1 MSNHVI
7 IIGASIAGVGA
18 ATELREC
25 GYDGGITLI
34 DAQAHLPYDRPAL
47 SKSFLIG
54 ESKYETVRFHDEDEY
69 RKLDIDLRLGI
80 AVTRV
85 DGQKRTVVLDNG
97 ETLNGSHLIIATGAR
112 ARPFPDAPEGVL
124 TIRELSDALSLKNA
138 LETARH
144 IAVIGGGFI
153 GAEVASSARKL
164 GLAATIYEADALPF
178 IRILG
183 QDVAQRLATL
193 HRSAGVTLKTGVRVK
208 GVWKTQ
214 GEPFQVSLSDG
225 ATDTADIVVA
235 GLGALPNAEFLAG
248 SGIEVADGILC
259 DSFGRTSCPN
269 VYAAGDV
276 ANWSG
281 AQGVRGKRDEHWTSA
296 REQARI
302 VAHHIADH
310 VYARWDEYVP
320 YFWSDMHGKRI
331 QALGCPQH
339 ADECRFVHD
348 DPEKGAF
355 LAEYR
360 CKGVLVGVAGCN
372 AAVKL
377 MKYRQVLLDNT
388 SLAATA

>member
-1 MSNHVI
+1 MSNQVI

-25 GYDGGITLI
+25 GYQGGITLI
-34 DAQAHLPYDRPAL
+34 DTQSHLPYDRPAL
-47 SKSFLIG
+47 SKAFLTG
-54 ESKYETVRFHDEDEY
+54 EVEYETVRFHDEAEY
-69 RKLDIDLRLGI
+69 RKLGINLRLGT

-85 DGQKRTVVLDNG
+85 DGQSRTVVLDNG
-97 ETLNGSHLIIATGAR
+97 ESLTASHLIIATGAR
-112 ARPFPDAPEGVL
+112 ARPFPDAPAGVL
-124 TIRELSDALSLKNA
+124 TIRELGDALSLKDA
-138 LETARH
+138 LVTARH

-183 QDVAQRLATL
+183 HDVAQRLAEL
-193 HRSAGVTLKTGVRVK
+193 HQDAGVTLKTGVRVK
-208 GVWKTQ
+208 GVSKTH

-225 ATDTADIVVA
+225 ATDAADIVVA

-248 SGIEVADGILC
+248 SGIDVADGILC
-259 DSFGRTSCPN
+259 DNFGRTSCPN

-276 ANWSG
+276 ANWAGS
-281 AQGVRGKRDEHWTSA
+281 QGVRGKRDEHWTSA
-296 REQARI
+296 REHARI

-310 VYARWDEYVP
+310 AYARWDEYVP

-339 ADECRFVHD
+339 ADDCRFVHD
-348 DPEKGAF
+348 DPEKGSF
-355 LAEYR
+355 LVEYR
-360 CKGVLVGVAGCN
+360 RKGVLVGVAGCN
-372 AAVKL
+372 AAVKV
-377 MKYRQVLLDNT
+377 MKYRQTLLDNN
-388 SLAATA
+388 SLAPAL